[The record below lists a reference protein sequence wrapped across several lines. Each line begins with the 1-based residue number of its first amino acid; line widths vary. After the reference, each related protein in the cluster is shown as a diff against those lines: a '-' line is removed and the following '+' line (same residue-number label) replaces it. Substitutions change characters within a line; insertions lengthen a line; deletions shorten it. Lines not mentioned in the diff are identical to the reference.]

1 MGIRKTLLLH
11 ALALLAILAGS
22 LSALAQTCENIV
34 IPAYFYPNQPHSLW
48 NTAVDNA
55 PLPDGRSQILI
66 MNPNNGPDQIFDR
79 NYLEAT
85 TKVHAAGRGF
95 LVYGYVYTRYG
106 KRSLTRVKRDIDKY
120 YDWYKVDGIF
130 VDETASSADLA
141 STYYQSLATYISSKR
156 SGAGVLFN
164 PGVYPDQ
171 AYLNISVPP
180 NSSLVVNVFEG
191 AYKDYVNA
199 TIPAWAFSYP
209 SNRFSHLVYS
219 TKSVLVSKT
228 VALSAQRNV
237 GWVYVT
243 DLGLPNPW
251 LALPSYWSNMTA
263 RVKDGC

>member
-1 MGIRKTLLLH
+1 MVVLC
-11 ALALLAILAGS
+11 ALAGM
-22 LSALAQTCENIV
+22 LSGVPSSAQSCENIV

-48 NTAVDNA
+48 SIAVDNA
-55 PLPDGRSQILI
+55 PLPEGRAQILI
-66 MNPNNGPDQIFDR
+66 MNPNNGPDQTFDR

-106 KRSLTRVKRDIDKY
+106 KRALTRVEHDIDKY
-120 YDWYKVDGIF
+120 FAWYKVDGIF
-130 VDETASSADLA
+130 IDETASSGALA
-141 STYYQSLATYISSKR
+141 STYYQTLATYVTSKK
-156 SGAGVLFN
+156 SGAGVMFN

-171 AYLNISVPP
+171 AYLNISVPS

-199 TIPAWAFSYP
+199 TIPSWAFSYP
-209 SNRFSHLVYS
+209 SDRFSHLVYS
-219 TKSVLVSKT
+219 TKSELVTKAVT
-228 VALSAQRNV
+228 LSAQRNV

-251 LALPSYWSNMTA
+251 LALPSYWSNLTA
-263 RVKDGC
+263 EVKDGC